1 MATPSSLPPLC
12 PTRASPQAPPLAP
25 RPTLICWRPSSSLPH
40 WSALTSSFTHRSAL
54 PLPGA
59 AQRRLSSRALVNLF
73 QCAFPFFPAFSFPL
87 SQGSSV
93 FFHLCETLRNQSPVT
108 SSLCAAHTPACGKRE
123 LLRCPSLLLLGCF
136 SSGIM
141 APSLWKGLVGIGLF
155 ALAHAAFSAAQ
166 RKCLRDAR
174 IAPVL
179 HSRGGVWAHP
189 RGSVRPSVPG
199 RVIQDLRVWGDYEKR
214 CGAPR

>member
-1 MATPSSLPPLC
+1 ML
-12 PTRASPQAPPLAP
+12 
-25 RPTLICWRPSSSLPH
+25 
-40 WSALTSSFTHRSAL
+40 F
-54 PLPGA
+54 
-59 AQRRLSSRALVNLF
+59 LSSRHSCFRFLKVLR
-73 QCAFPFFPAFSFPL
+73 FFSISAST
-87 SQGSSV
+87 SRSGSSDV
-93 FFHLCETLRNQSPVT
+93 ISLR
-108 SSLCAAHTPACGKRE
+108 CAYTRLWKRE
-123 LLRCPSLLLLGCF
+123 LLRCPSLLLLGCY

-199 RVIQDLRVWGDYEKR
+199 RVIQDLRVWGDYEKQ